1 MQNQDLVAKIKYAIE
16 KVKKAEQ
23 ISFNSSAVET
33 IDFFSKN
40 KLISVW
46 SSYENYQM
54 KNALIELEQALNDLK
69 QTISSVQ
76 MNSLVSAPNDL
87 IDLGIDYFFDWD
99 TDWLSLYSMH
109 KTFYIHSQC
118 QKIYVKL
125 NDLLNKIE
133 NR

>member
-23 ISFNSSAVET
+23 ISLNSSAVET

-54 KNALIELEQALNDLK
+54 KNALTELERALNDLK
-69 QTISSVQ
+69 QAIYSVQ
-76 MNSLVSAPNDL
+76 INSLVSAPNDL
-87 IDLGIDYFFDWD
+87 IDLGFDYFSDWD
-99 TDWLSLYSMH
+99 TDWLSLYNMH

-118 QKIYVKL
+118 QKIYIKL

-133 NR
+133 NG

>member
-23 ISFNSSAVET
+23 ISLNSSAVET

-54 KNALIELEQALNDLK
+54 KNALTELERALNDLK
-69 QTISSVQ
+69 QAIYSVQ
-76 MNSLVSAPNDL
+76 INSLVSAPNDL
-87 IDLGIDYFFDWD
+87 IDLGFDYFSDWD
-99 TDWLSLYSMH
+99 IAWLLPLFHLQKPTD
-109 KTFYIHSQC
+109 
-118 QKIYVKL
+118 V
-125 NDLLNKIE
+125 
-133 NR
+133 